1 MNKFIRGAVAAMLAT
16 APATAFANT
25 VDGNLNVTTT
35 ISVSCD
41 APSPSGTL
49 NLPFSSTSALND
61 QALANTPVTVTVT
74 CFGNPV
80 VNHVDFDGGNNRD
93 AAERDEDGVRYMRR
107 SGTDGSA
114 ESHFLGYKLFASMT
128 DTTSADIANNGTAIL
143 TGTTP
148 NDNRLDLGES
158 FAGVYRV
165 TGTVFE
171 SEARTGAFGDPT
183 DAENSGAVPGG
194 TYNDVVLMTVN
205 FN

>member
-16 APATAFANT
+16 APAAAFANT

-49 NLPFSSTSALND
+49 NLPFSSTTALDD

-74 CFGNPV
+74 CFGNPT

-93 AAERDEDGVRYMRR
+93 GAERDENGVRYMRR
-107 SGTDGSA
+107 SGTDGND
-114 ESHFLGYKLFASMT
+114 EKDFLGYKLFASMT
-128 DTTSADIANNGTAIL
+128 EATSSEIQSSGTAIL
-143 TGTTP
+143 TGTGE

-158 FAGVYRV
+158 FNEVFRV
-165 TGTVFE
+165 TGKVFE
-171 SEARTGAFGDPT
+171 SSARTGAFGDPT
-183 DAENSGAVPGG
+183 DAETSGAVPGG
-194 TYNDVVLMTVN
+194 TYNDTVVMTVS